1 MKTSNEG
8 VYAPCPKC
16 GGRMELYKFYAY
28 EEGEKEIPPV
38 YSCENCAYEEVK
50 VYERVILP

>member
-16 GGRMELYKFYAY
+16 GARTELHKFYAY

-38 YSCENCAYEEVK
+38 YRCENCTYEEVK

>member
-1 MKTSNEG
+1 MKTSNEAI
-8 VYAPCPKC
+8 YATCPDC

-38 YSCENCAYEEVK
+38 YRCENCAYEETK
-50 VYERVILP
+50 SYERVILP